1 MSKRLQEINLVSKF
15 IFVTIS
21 VFFIL
26 NGCGNLNETN
36 NNKERRQRM
45 EYTIDDVRDELKLL
59 HEQVYAGKLLNSLGS
74 QVGHLLDQIDYDE
87 PSQVVQLA
95 DEQAEDIKQR
105 ILEWQQMMYAGQS
118 VKISNQDVLDLLSSL
133 RQTDPT
139 LRDKGA
145 FFFISDGLQNGVFET
160 NQLFL
165 IVRCLIQDNV
175 LFSHIDELDND
186 GVFYRSFA
194 IFVLS
199 MLRHANR
206 KGGNKFIS
214 DEAEQT
220 LFINFATYIAL
231 ERDTRG
237 FVGDKGW
244 AHAFMHIGNLM
255 SEFMHDDKVQRA
267 DKIFLLTIL
276 IEKLKRLD
284 TPLIMGEN
292 RRLIGL
298 ITDLVNTNELY
309 AKYFLQQLKQWRQE
323 MTRQMQP
330 ESEGAWHCLYNQQRF
345 LQGLMMR
352 DNLPK
357 EIFDYLNESRNLLM

>member
-1 MSKRLQEINLVSKF
+1 
-15 IFVTIS
+15 
-21 VFFIL
+21 
-26 NGCGNLNETN
+26 
-36 NNKERRQRM
+36 M
-45 EYTIDDVRDELKLL
+45 EYMIDDVREELKTLR
-59 HEQVYAGKLLNSLGS
+59 EQVYDGKLLNSLGS
-74 QVGHLLDQIDYDE
+74 QVGRLIDQFDYDE
-87 PSQVVQLA
+87 PTKVVQLP
-95 DEQAEDIKQR
+95 DEQAQDIKQR
-105 ILEWQQMMYAGQS
+105 ILEWQQTMYAGQP
-118 VKISNQDVLDLLSSL
+118 VKVSNQDVLDLLSSL

-145 FFFISDGLQNGVFET
+145 FFFISDGLQNGVFDT

-165 IVRCLIQDNV
+165 MVRCLLQDNV

-194 IFVLS
+194 VFVLS
-199 MLRHANR
+199 MLRYANR
-206 KGGNKFIS
+206 KGTKRFIS
-214 DEAEQT
+214 DEVNQD
-220 LFINFATYIAL
+220 LLLNFATYIAL

-255 SEFMHDDKVQRA
+255 SEFTHDDNVQRA

-292 RRLIGL
+292 RRIVGV
-298 ITDLVNTNELY
+298 ITDLVNKNELY

-330 ESEGAWHCLYNQQRF
+330 ESENAWHRLYNQQRF
-345 LQGLMMR
+345 LQGLMMS

-357 EIFDYLNESRNLLM
+357 EILDYLNESRNFLL

>member
-1 MSKRLQEINLVSKF
+1 
-15 IFVTIS
+15 
-21 VFFIL
+21 
-26 NGCGNLNETN
+26 
-36 NNKERRQRM
+36 M
-45 EYTIDDVRDELKLL
+45 EYMIDDVREELKTLR
-59 HEQVYAGKLLNSLGS
+59 EQVYDGKLLNSLGS
-74 QVGHLLDQIDYDE
+74 QVGRLIDQFDYDE
-87 PSQVVQLA
+87 PTKVVQLP
-95 DEQAEDIKQR
+95 DEQAQDIKQR
-105 ILEWQQMMYAGQS
+105 ILEWQQTMYAGQP
-118 VKISNQDVLDLLSSL
+118 VKVSNQDVLDLLSSL
-133 RQTDPT
+133 RQTNPT

-145 FFFISDGLQNGVFET
+145 FFFISDGLQNGVFDT

-165 IVRCLIQDNV
+165 MVRCLLQDNV

-194 IFVLS
+194 VFVLS
-199 MLRHANR
+199 MLRYANR
-206 KGGNKFIS
+206 KGTKRFIS
-214 DEAEQT
+214 DEVNQD
-220 LFINFATYIAL
+220 LLLNFATYIAL

-255 SEFMHDDKVQRA
+255 SEFTHDDNVQRA

-292 RRLIGL
+292 RRIVGV
-298 ITDLVNTNELY
+298 ITDLVNKNELY

-330 ESEGAWHCLYNQQRF
+330 ESENAWHRLYNQQRF

-357 EIFDYLNESRNLLM
+357 EILDYLNESRNFLL